1 MKTYFFQFLRKKLN
15 MASDDFVEKHRR
27 YKLKMFISDKDK
39 EEVENFISECRRE
52 WENGQKKDRT

>member
-52 WENGQKKDRT
+52 WENG